1 VPAKQR
7 LGPDHEPG
15 PTVPGEGP
23 ARHREERPIP
33 VTKLRAPDRPAEDLH
48 LVAEYGV
55 LELEL

>member
-7 LGPDHEPG
+7 LGADHERG

-23 ARHREERPIP
+23 ARRREERAIP
-33 VTKLRAPDRPAEDLH
+33 VAKLRAPGRPAEDLH
-48 LVAEYGV
+48 LVAENGV